1 MVMNNNLARELEID
15 VPLRSP
21 EVPKESPVH
30 MPAPRKAGIT
40 GIEKFI
46 LVSISIVAFA
56 LMTFY
61 ISQEITISTMNRA
74 IQDKTTAISNEKN
87 VNENLSQEIQEL
99 SRYDRVY
106 EVAKKAGL
114 KMNEANVR
122 NVSK

>member
-1 MVMNNNLARELEID
+1 MNNNLARELEID

-21 EVPKESPVH
+21 EAPKESPVH

-40 GIEKFI
+40 RIEK
-46 LVSISIVAFA
+46 LLVVSVSIVVFA

-61 ISQEITISTMNRA
+61 ISQEIMISTLNRTL
-74 IQDKTTAISNEKN
+74 QDKTVTIANEQN

-106 EVAKKAGL
+106 EIAKKAGL
-114 KMNEANVR
+114 TMNEANIR